1 MVTSTTAASAEAP
14 EAPRPRRT
22 SDSPSAR
29 LSAAP
34 AGYPAPMYPHRA
46 TEEQHNERR
55 IRSFQPRRGR
65 MTPAQAGAL
74 DRNWE
79 RWGLAIDGTP
89 LSLPELFGELPVT
102 LEIGFGMGETTAAMA
117 EADPATGIL
126 AVDVH
131 TPGHGNLL
139 SMLERSGAQN
149 VRLAAGDAVILL
161 RDMLPDS
168 CLAGLRVYFADP
180 WPKPKHH
187 KRRLVQPS
195 FLDLVLP
202 RLAPGALVHCATDWE
217 PYAEQMADV
226 LSARPELVNLH
237 PEGDGSQ
244 WTDGREDGTVP
255 GYAPRPEWRP
265 VTKFERAGIAKG
277 HVVHDLLFRK
287 L

>member
-1 MVTSTTAASAEAP
+1 MTSTATSPQLPAQSAPAQ
-14 EAPRPRRT
+14 
-22 SDSPSAR
+22 SPSAR

-46 TEEQHNERR
+46 TEEQHREHR

-74 DRNWE
+74 DRHWE
-79 RWGLAIDGTP
+79 QWGLAIDGTP
-89 LSLPELFGELPVT
+89 LDLPALFGGLPVT

-117 EADPATGIL
+117 AADPSTGIL
-126 AVDVH
+126 AADVH

-139 SMLERSGAQN
+139 GLLEQSGARN

-161 RDMLPDS
+161 RDMLGDAS
-168 CLAGLRVYFADP
+168 LAGLRVYFADP

-187 KRRLVQPS
+187 KRRLVQPH

-217 PYAEQMADV
+217 PYAEQMLDV
-226 LSARPELVNLH
+226 LGARPELVNLH
-237 PEGDGSQ
+237 PQGDGSA
-244 WTDGREDGTVP
+244 WTQEERRADGTVP

-265 VTKFERAGIAKG
+265 VTKFERAGLAKG

-287 L
+287 I

>member
-1 MVTSTTAASAEAP
+1 MTATAP
-14 EAPRPRRT
+14 IPQP
-22 SDSPSAR
+22 SSPPSVR

-46 TEEQHNERR
+46 TEAQHSERR

-74 DRNWE
+74 DRGWE
-79 RWGLAIDGTP
+79 RYGIAIDGSP
-89 LSLPELFGELPVT
+89 LSLPDLFGSLPVT

-117 EADPATGIL
+117 AADPATGIL
-126 AVDVH
+126 AADVH

-139 SMLERSGAQN
+139 QLLERGGSQN

-161 RDMLPDS
+161 RDMLPDAS
-168 CLAGLRVYFADP
+168 LAGLRVYFADP

-217 PYAEQMADV
+217 PYAEQMLEV
-226 LSARPELVNLH
+226 LTASPELENLH
-237 PEGDGSQ
+237 PEGDGTG
-244 WTDGREDGTVP
+244 WTEPGEHPAGSVP
-255 GYAPRPEWRP
+255 GYAPRPDWRP

-277 HVVHDLLFRK
+277 HVVHDLLFRRR
-287 L
+287 